1 MKKITYILLSA
12 CFLLTSCEDFL
23 NRDPDAKVGSGDY
36 FTDEGSL
43 LTYTNGFIQK
53 YTPSAADLGY
63 GDGYSDI
70 MATEKSFTFLTNA
83 SWTPDLQ
90 SGWSI
95 SNWTPIYNINYFLVH
110 MREAKGLSEA
120 TYNHYEGTARFWRA
134 WQYFEKV
141 KTFGAV
147 PWYDEPI
154 DPDDD
159 EQLYKGRDPRDAW
172 AFVERIC
179 GVCTGIHA
187 LAAVRSVED
196 ALGIKIPKNAN
207 IMRNLVNA
215 TLYVHDHLVHFY
227 QLSALDWVDVVSALE
242 ADPRE
247 TAAIQ
252 QKISPSHPLASV
264 GYFRDVQNRLKKFVA
279 SGQLGI
285 FKNGYWGH
293 PAMKLPPAV
302 NLLAV
307 THYLEVLDF
316 QKEIIKIHTILGGK
330 NPHPNYLVGG
340 MACPINMH
348 DTGAQGT
355 MVNEVTLNYMRDIA
369 KRSLEI
375 VENVYLPDIK
385 AIAGFYPEWFKY
397 GAGLSNKNVLCYGE
411 FPEIANDWSDASM
424 QLPRGAIING
434 NLNEVHDVDLRDLNE
449 IQEFVDHSWYRYPD
463 ASKGLH
469 PWEGI
474 TEQAFELSKGSVGDK
489 TKFEWLGADGKYSWI
504 KSPRW
509 KGHMMEVG
517 PLSRLVMGVAKN
529 VPHIKEP
536 AMALLEEL
544 NAPLEAVFSTLGR
557 HAARALECRWAAQKM
572 VQYVD
577 DLTANIRAG
586 DECAANMEKWEPST
600 WPKEARGVGF
610 CEAPRGAL
618 GHWCVIKDTRIANW
632 QAIVPTTW
640 NASPRSPSGE
650 LGAFEQSLIGTPV
663 AVEDQPLEIIRT
675 IHSFDPCL
683 ACATHL
689 LSPKGEELCSVKV
702 R

>member
-1 MKKITYILLSA
+1 MSERRIVVDPVTRIEGHLRVQATLGDDGRIADSMSTGTMWRGLEVIL
-12 CFLLTSCEDFL
+12 
-23 NRDPDAKVGSGDY
+23 
-36 FTDEGSL
+36 
-43 LTYTNGFIQK
+43 
-53 YTPSAADLGY
+53 
-63 GDGYSDI
+63 
-70 MATEKSFTFLTNA
+70 
-83 SWTPDLQ
+83 
-90 SGWSI
+90 
-95 SNWTPIYNINYFLVH
+95 
-110 MREAKGLSEA
+110 
-120 TYNHYEGTARFWRA
+120 
-134 WQYFEKV
+134 
-141 KTFGAV
+141 
-147 PWYDEPI
+147 
-154 DPDDD
+154 
-159 EQLYKGRDPRDAW
+159 KGRDPRDAW

-463 ASKGLH
+463 AGKGLH

-572 VQYVD
+572 VQHPCGRRMRRQHGEVGAQHLAQGSPRRGLLRGPARRPRPLVRHQGHAHRQLAGHRAD
-577 DLTANIRAG
+577 DVERVAALSLGRARRLRAEPHRHPG
-586 DECAANMEKWEPST
+586 RRRGPAARNHPHDPQLRPVPGLRHSSPEP
-600 WPKEARGVGF
+600 EGRGTLQ
-610 CEAPRGAL
+610 RQGAL
-618 GHWCVIKDTRIANW
+618 MGGRYEN
-632 QAIVPTTW
+632 
-640 NASPRSPSGE
+640 RSRH
-650 LGAFEQSLIGTPV
+650 F
-663 AVEDQPLEIIRT
+663 
-675 IHSFDPCL
+675 
-683 ACATHL
+683 
-689 LSPKGEELCSVKV
+689 
-702 R
+702 

>member
-1 MKKITYILLSA
+1 MSERRIVVDPVTRIEGHLRVQATLGDDGRIADSMSTGTMWRGLEVIL
-12 CFLLTSCEDFL
+12 
-23 NRDPDAKVGSGDY
+23 
-36 FTDEGSL
+36 
-43 LTYTNGFIQK
+43 
-53 YTPSAADLGY
+53 
-63 GDGYSDI
+63 
-70 MATEKSFTFLTNA
+70 
-83 SWTPDLQ
+83 
-90 SGWSI
+90 
-95 SNWTPIYNINYFLVH
+95 
-110 MREAKGLSEA
+110 
-120 TYNHYEGTARFWRA
+120 
-134 WQYFEKV
+134 
-141 KTFGAV
+141 
-147 PWYDEPI
+147 
-154 DPDDD
+154 
-159 EQLYKGRDPRDAW
+159 KGRDPRDAW

-463 ASKGLH
+463 AGKGLH

-577 DLTANIRAG
+577 DLTVNIRAG

>member
-1 MKKITYILLSA
+1 MDPVTRIEGHLRVQATLGDDGRIADSMSTGTMWRGLEVIL
-12 CFLLTSCEDFL
+12 
-23 NRDPDAKVGSGDY
+23 
-36 FTDEGSL
+36 
-43 LTYTNGFIQK
+43 
-53 YTPSAADLGY
+53 
-63 GDGYSDI
+63 
-70 MATEKSFTFLTNA
+70 
-83 SWTPDLQ
+83 
-90 SGWSI
+90 
-95 SNWTPIYNINYFLVH
+95 
-110 MREAKGLSEA
+110 
-120 TYNHYEGTARFWRA
+120 
-134 WQYFEKV
+134 
-141 KTFGAV
+141 
-147 PWYDEPI
+147 
-154 DPDDD
+154 
-159 EQLYKGRDPRDAW
+159 KGRDPRDAW

-463 ASKGLH
+463 AGKGLH

-640 NASPRSPSGE
+640 NASPRAPSGE

>member
-1 MKKITYILLSA
+1 MSERRIVVDPVTRIEGHLRVQATLGDDGRIADSMSTGTMWRGLEVIL
-12 CFLLTSCEDFL
+12 
-23 NRDPDAKVGSGDY
+23 
-36 FTDEGSL
+36 
-43 LTYTNGFIQK
+43 
-53 YTPSAADLGY
+53 
-63 GDGYSDI
+63 
-70 MATEKSFTFLTNA
+70 
-83 SWTPDLQ
+83 
-90 SGWSI
+90 
-95 SNWTPIYNINYFLVH
+95 
-110 MREAKGLSEA
+110 
-120 TYNHYEGTARFWRA
+120 
-134 WQYFEKV
+134 
-141 KTFGAV
+141 
-147 PWYDEPI
+147 
-154 DPDDD
+154 
-159 EQLYKGRDPRDAW
+159 KGRDPRDAW

-463 ASKGLH
+463 AGKGLH

-586 DECAANMEKWEPST
+586 DECAANMKKWEPST

>member
-1 MKKITYILLSA
+1 MSERRIVVDPVTRIEGHLRVQAVLGTDGRIVDSMSTGTMWRGLEVIL
-12 CFLLTSCEDFL
+12 
-23 NRDPDAKVGSGDY
+23 
-36 FTDEGSL
+36 
-43 LTYTNGFIQK
+43 
-53 YTPSAADLGY
+53 
-63 GDGYSDI
+63 
-70 MATEKSFTFLTNA
+70 
-83 SWTPDLQ
+83 
-90 SGWSI
+90 
-95 SNWTPIYNINYFLVH
+95 
-110 MREAKGLSEA
+110 
-120 TYNHYEGTARFWRA
+120 
-134 WQYFEKV
+134 
-141 KTFGAV
+141 
-147 PWYDEPI
+147 
-154 DPDDD
+154 
-159 EQLYKGRDPRDAW
+159 KGRDPRDAW

-196 ALGIKIPKNAN
+196 ALGIRIPKNAN

-247 TAAIQ
+247 TAALQ
-252 QKISPSHPLASV
+252 QKISPSHPMASV

-348 DTGAQGT
+348 DTGGQGT

-369 KRSLEI
+369 RRSLEI

-385 AIAGFYPEWFKY
+385 AIAGFYPEWFRY
-397 GAGLSNKNVLCYGE
+397 GAGLSNRNVLCYGD
-411 FPEIANDWSDASM
+411 FPEIANDWSDASL
-424 QLPRGAIING
+424 QFPKGAIING
-434 NLNEVHDVDLRDLNE
+434 NLNEVHDVNVRDLSE
-449 IQEFVDHSWYRYPD
+449 IQEFVDHSWYRYADP
-463 ASKGLH
+463 AKGLH
-469 PWEGI
+469 PWEGT
-474 TEQAFELSKGSVGDK
+474 TEQAFELPKGSVGKK
-489 TKFEWLGADGKYSWI
+489 TKFEWLGTDGKYSWVT
-504 KSPRW
+504 SPRW

-517 PLSRLVMGVAKN
+517 PLARLVMGIAKN
-529 VPHIKEP
+529 VPHIREP
-536 AMALLEEL
+536 ALALLDEL
-544 NAPLEAVFSTLGR
+544 HAPLEAVYSTLGR
-557 HAARALECRWAAQKM
+557 HAARALECHWAAKKM
-572 VQYVD
+572 VQYTD

-586 DECAANMEKWEPST
+586 DETAANMEKWDPKT
-600 WPKEARGVGF
+600 WPKECRGAGL

-618 GHWCVIKDTRIANW
+618 GHWCVIRDTRIENW

-640 NASPRSPSGE
+640 NASPRSSKGE
-650 LGAFEQSLIGTPV
+650 KGAFEQSLIGTPV
-663 AVEDQPLEIIRT
+663 ADEKRPLEIIRT

-689 LSPKGEELCSVKV
+689 LTPEGEELCRVQV

>member
-1 MKKITYILLSA
+1 MSERRIVVDPVTRIEGHLRVQATLGDDGRIADSMSTGTMWRGLEVIL
-12 CFLLTSCEDFL
+12 
-23 NRDPDAKVGSGDY
+23 
-36 FTDEGSL
+36 
-43 LTYTNGFIQK
+43 
-53 YTPSAADLGY
+53 
-63 GDGYSDI
+63 
-70 MATEKSFTFLTNA
+70 
-83 SWTPDLQ
+83 
-90 SGWSI
+90 
-95 SNWTPIYNINYFLVH
+95 
-110 MREAKGLSEA
+110 
-120 TYNHYEGTARFWRA
+120 
-134 WQYFEKV
+134 
-141 KTFGAV
+141 
-147 PWYDEPI
+147 
-154 DPDDD
+154 
-159 EQLYKGRDPRDAW
+159 KGRDPRDAW

-252 QKISPSHPLASV
+252 QKISPSHPLTSV

-463 ASKGLH
+463 AGKGLH

>member
-1 MKKITYILLSA
+1 MSERRIVVDPVTRIEGHLRVQATLGDDGRIADSMSTGTMWRGLEVIL
-12 CFLLTSCEDFL
+12 
-23 NRDPDAKVGSGDY
+23 
-36 FTDEGSL
+36 
-43 LTYTNGFIQK
+43 
-53 YTPSAADLGY
+53 
-63 GDGYSDI
+63 
-70 MATEKSFTFLTNA
+70 
-83 SWTPDLQ
+83 
-90 SGWSI
+90 
-95 SNWTPIYNINYFLVH
+95 
-110 MREAKGLSEA
+110 
-120 TYNHYEGTARFWRA
+120 
-134 WQYFEKV
+134 
-141 KTFGAV
+141 
-147 PWYDEPI
+147 
-154 DPDDD
+154 
-159 EQLYKGRDPRDAW
+159 KGRDPRDAW

-242 ADPRE
+242 ADSRE

-463 ASKGLH
+463 AGKGLH

-586 DECAANMEKWEPST
+586 DECAANMEKWEPGT

-650 LGAFEQSLIGTPV
+650 LGAFEQSLIGIPV

>member
-1 MKKITYILLSA
+1 MSERRIVVDPVTRIEGHLRVQATLGDDGRIADSMSTGTMWRGLEVIL
-12 CFLLTSCEDFL
+12 
-23 NRDPDAKVGSGDY
+23 
-36 FTDEGSL
+36 
-43 LTYTNGFIQK
+43 
-53 YTPSAADLGY
+53 
-63 GDGYSDI
+63 
-70 MATEKSFTFLTNA
+70 
-83 SWTPDLQ
+83 
-90 SGWSI
+90 
-95 SNWTPIYNINYFLVH
+95 
-110 MREAKGLSEA
+110 
-120 TYNHYEGTARFWRA
+120 
-134 WQYFEKV
+134 
-141 KTFGAV
+141 
-147 PWYDEPI
+147 
-154 DPDDD
+154 
-159 EQLYKGRDPRDAW
+159 KGRDPRDAW

-302 NLLAV
+302 NLLV

-463 ASKGLH
+463 AGKGLH

>member
-1 MKKITYILLSA
+1 MSERRIVVDPVTRIEGHLRVQATLGDDGRIADSMSTGTMWRGLEVIL
-12 CFLLTSCEDFL
+12 
-23 NRDPDAKVGSGDY
+23 
-36 FTDEGSL
+36 
-43 LTYTNGFIQK
+43 
-53 YTPSAADLGY
+53 
-63 GDGYSDI
+63 
-70 MATEKSFTFLTNA
+70 
-83 SWTPDLQ
+83 
-90 SGWSI
+90 
-95 SNWTPIYNINYFLVH
+95 
-110 MREAKGLSEA
+110 
-120 TYNHYEGTARFWRA
+120 
-134 WQYFEKV
+134 
-141 KTFGAV
+141 
-147 PWYDEPI
+147 
-154 DPDDD
+154 
-159 EQLYKGRDPRDAW
+159 KGRDPRDAW

-355 MVNEVTLNYMRDIA
+355 MVHEVTLNYMRDIA

-463 ASKGLH
+463 AGKGLH

>member
-1 MKKITYILLSA
+1 MSERRIVVDPVTRIEGHLRVQATLGDDGRIADSMSTGTMWRGLEVIL
-12 CFLLTSCEDFL
+12 
-23 NRDPDAKVGSGDY
+23 
-36 FTDEGSL
+36 
-43 LTYTNGFIQK
+43 
-53 YTPSAADLGY
+53 
-63 GDGYSDI
+63 
-70 MATEKSFTFLTNA
+70 
-83 SWTPDLQ
+83 
-90 SGWSI
+90 
-95 SNWTPIYNINYFLVH
+95 
-110 MREAKGLSEA
+110 
-120 TYNHYEGTARFWRA
+120 
-134 WQYFEKV
+134 
-141 KTFGAV
+141 
-147 PWYDEPI
+147 
-154 DPDDD
+154 
-159 EQLYKGRDPRDAW
+159 KGRDPRDAW

-572 VQYVD
+572 AQYVD

>member
-1 MKKITYILLSA
+1 MSERRIVVDPVTRIEGHLRVQATLGDDGRIADSMSTGTMWRGLEVIL
-12 CFLLTSCEDFL
+12 
-23 NRDPDAKVGSGDY
+23 
-36 FTDEGSL
+36 
-43 LTYTNGFIQK
+43 
-53 YTPSAADLGY
+53 
-63 GDGYSDI
+63 
-70 MATEKSFTFLTNA
+70 
-83 SWTPDLQ
+83 
-90 SGWSI
+90 
-95 SNWTPIYNINYFLVH
+95 
-110 MREAKGLSEA
+110 
-120 TYNHYEGTARFWRA
+120 
-134 WQYFEKV
+134 
-141 KTFGAV
+141 
-147 PWYDEPI
+147 
-154 DPDDD
+154 
-159 EQLYKGRDPRDAW
+159 KGRDPRDAW

-509 KGHMMEVG
+509 KGHMMEVA

>member
-1 MKKITYILLSA
+1 MSERRIVVDPVTRIEGHLRVQATLGDDGRIADSMSTGTMWRGLEVIL
-12 CFLLTSCEDFL
+12 
-23 NRDPDAKVGSGDY
+23 
-36 FTDEGSL
+36 
-43 LTYTNGFIQK
+43 
-53 YTPSAADLGY
+53 
-63 GDGYSDI
+63 
-70 MATEKSFTFLTNA
+70 
-83 SWTPDLQ
+83 
-90 SGWSI
+90 
-95 SNWTPIYNINYFLVH
+95 
-110 MREAKGLSEA
+110 
-120 TYNHYEGTARFWRA
+120 
-134 WQYFEKV
+134 
-141 KTFGAV
+141 
-147 PWYDEPI
+147 
-154 DPDDD
+154 
-159 EQLYKGRDPRDAW
+159 KGRDPRDAW

-463 ASKGLH
+463 AGKGLH

-489 TKFEWLGADGKYSWI
+489 TKFEWLGADSKYSWI

>member
-1 MKKITYILLSA
+1 MSERRIVVDPVTRIEGHLRVQATLGDDGRIADSMSTGTMWRGLEVIL
-12 CFLLTSCEDFL
+12 
-23 NRDPDAKVGSGDY
+23 
-36 FTDEGSL
+36 
-43 LTYTNGFIQK
+43 
-53 YTPSAADLGY
+53 
-63 GDGYSDI
+63 
-70 MATEKSFTFLTNA
+70 
-83 SWTPDLQ
+83 
-90 SGWSI
+90 
-95 SNWTPIYNINYFLVH
+95 
-110 MREAKGLSEA
+110 
-120 TYNHYEGTARFWRA
+120 
-134 WQYFEKV
+134 
-141 KTFGAV
+141 
-147 PWYDEPI
+147 
-154 DPDDD
+154 
-159 EQLYKGRDPRDAW
+159 KGRDPRDAW

-179 GVCTGIHA
+179 GFCTGIHA

-463 ASKGLH
+463 AGKGLH

>member
-1 MKKITYILLSA
+1 MSERRIVVDPVTRIEGHLRVQATLGDDGRIADSMSTGTMWRGLEVIL
-12 CFLLTSCEDFL
+12 
-23 NRDPDAKVGSGDY
+23 
-36 FTDEGSL
+36 
-43 LTYTNGFIQK
+43 
-53 YTPSAADLGY
+53 
-63 GDGYSDI
+63 
-70 MATEKSFTFLTNA
+70 
-83 SWTPDLQ
+83 
-90 SGWSI
+90 
-95 SNWTPIYNINYFLVH
+95 
-110 MREAKGLSEA
+110 
-120 TYNHYEGTARFWRA
+120 
-134 WQYFEKV
+134 
-141 KTFGAV
+141 
-147 PWYDEPI
+147 
-154 DPDDD
+154 
-159 EQLYKGRDPRDAW
+159 KGRDPRDAW

-434 NLNEVHDVDLRDLNE
+434 NLSEVHDVDLRDLNE

-463 ASKGLH
+463 AGKGLH

>member
-1 MKKITYILLSA
+1 MSERRIVVDPVTRIEGHLRVQATLGDDGRIADSMSTGTMWRGLEVIL
-12 CFLLTSCEDFL
+12 
-23 NRDPDAKVGSGDY
+23 
-36 FTDEGSL
+36 
-43 LTYTNGFIQK
+43 
-53 YTPSAADLGY
+53 
-63 GDGYSDI
+63 
-70 MATEKSFTFLTNA
+70 
-83 SWTPDLQ
+83 
-90 SGWSI
+90 
-95 SNWTPIYNINYFLVH
+95 
-110 MREAKGLSEA
+110 
-120 TYNHYEGTARFWRA
+120 
-134 WQYFEKV
+134 
-141 KTFGAV
+141 
-147 PWYDEPI
+147 
-154 DPDDD
+154 
-159 EQLYKGRDPRDAW
+159 KGRDPRDAW

-463 ASKGLH
+463 AGKGLH

-650 LGAFEQSLIGTPV
+650 LGAFEQSLIDTPV

>member
-1 MKKITYILLSA
+1 MSERRIVVDPVTRIEGHLRVQATLGDDGRIADSMSTGTMWRGLEVIL
-12 CFLLTSCEDFL
+12 
-23 NRDPDAKVGSGDY
+23 
-36 FTDEGSL
+36 
-43 LTYTNGFIQK
+43 
-53 YTPSAADLGY
+53 
-63 GDGYSDI
+63 
-70 MATEKSFTFLTNA
+70 
-83 SWTPDLQ
+83 
-90 SGWSI
+90 
-95 SNWTPIYNINYFLVH
+95 
-110 MREAKGLSEA
+110 
-120 TYNHYEGTARFWRA
+120 
-134 WQYFEKV
+134 
-141 KTFGAV
+141 
-147 PWYDEPI
+147 
-154 DPDDD
+154 
-159 EQLYKGRDPRDAW
+159 KGRDPRDAW

-463 ASKGLH
+463 AGKGLH

-663 AVEDQPLEIIRT
+663 AVGDQPLEIIRT

>member
-1 MKKITYILLSA
+1 MSERRIVVDPVTRIEGHLRVQATLGDDGRIADSMSTGTMWRGLEVIL
-12 CFLLTSCEDFL
+12 
-23 NRDPDAKVGSGDY
+23 
-36 FTDEGSL
+36 
-43 LTYTNGFIQK
+43 
-53 YTPSAADLGY
+53 
-63 GDGYSDI
+63 
-70 MATEKSFTFLTNA
+70 
-83 SWTPDLQ
+83 
-90 SGWSI
+90 
-95 SNWTPIYNINYFLVH
+95 
-110 MREAKGLSEA
+110 
-120 TYNHYEGTARFWRA
+120 
-134 WQYFEKV
+134 
-141 KTFGAV
+141 
-147 PWYDEPI
+147 
-154 DPDDD
+154 
-159 EQLYKGRDPRDAW
+159 KGRDPRDAW

-355 MVNEVTLNYMRDIA
+355 MVNEVTLNYMCDIA

-385 AIAGFYPEWFKY
+385 AIAGFYLEWFKY

>member
-1 MKKITYILLSA
+1 MSERRIVVDPVTRIEGHLRVQATLGDDGRIADSMSTGTMWRGLEVIL
-12 CFLLTSCEDFL
+12 
-23 NRDPDAKVGSGDY
+23 
-36 FTDEGSL
+36 
-43 LTYTNGFIQK
+43 
-53 YTPSAADLGY
+53 
-63 GDGYSDI
+63 
-70 MATEKSFTFLTNA
+70 
-83 SWTPDLQ
+83 
-90 SGWSI
+90 
-95 SNWTPIYNINYFLVH
+95 
-110 MREAKGLSEA
+110 
-120 TYNHYEGTARFWRA
+120 
-134 WQYFEKV
+134 
-141 KTFGAV
+141 
-147 PWYDEPI
+147 
-154 DPDDD
+154 
-159 EQLYKGRDPRDAW
+159 KGRDPRDAW

-463 ASKGLH
+463 AGKGLH

-489 TKFEWLGADGKYSWI
+489 TKFEWLGADGTYSWI

>member
-1 MKKITYILLSA
+1 MSERRIVVDPVTRIEGHLRVQATLGDDGRIADSMSTGTMWRGLEVIL
-12 CFLLTSCEDFL
+12 
-23 NRDPDAKVGSGDY
+23 
-36 FTDEGSL
+36 
-43 LTYTNGFIQK
+43 
-53 YTPSAADLGY
+53 
-63 GDGYSDI
+63 
-70 MATEKSFTFLTNA
+70 
-83 SWTPDLQ
+83 
-90 SGWSI
+90 
-95 SNWTPIYNINYFLVH
+95 
-110 MREAKGLSEA
+110 
-120 TYNHYEGTARFWRA
+120 
-134 WQYFEKV
+134 
-141 KTFGAV
+141 
-147 PWYDEPI
+147 
-154 DPDDD
+154 
-159 EQLYKGRDPRDAW
+159 KGRDPRDAW

-316 QKEIIKIHTILGGK
+316 QKETIKIHTILGGK

-463 ASKGLH
+463 AGKGLH

>member
-1 MKKITYILLSA
+1 MSERRIVVDPVTRIEGHLRVQATLGDDGRIADSMSTGTMWRGLEVIL
-12 CFLLTSCEDFL
+12 
-23 NRDPDAKVGSGDY
+23 
-36 FTDEGSL
+36 
-43 LTYTNGFIQK
+43 
-53 YTPSAADLGY
+53 
-63 GDGYSDI
+63 
-70 MATEKSFTFLTNA
+70 
-83 SWTPDLQ
+83 
-90 SGWSI
+90 
-95 SNWTPIYNINYFLVH
+95 
-110 MREAKGLSEA
+110 
-120 TYNHYEGTARFWRA
+120 
-134 WQYFEKV
+134 
-141 KTFGAV
+141 
-147 PWYDEPI
+147 
-154 DPDDD
+154 
-159 EQLYKGRDPRDAW
+159 KGRDPRDAW

-463 ASKGLH
+463 AGKGLH

-489 TKFEWLGADGKYSWI
+489 TKFESLGADGKYSWI

>member
-1 MKKITYILLSA
+1 MSERRIVVDPVTRIEGHLRVQATLGDDGRIADSMSTGTMWRGLEVIL
-12 CFLLTSCEDFL
+12 
-23 NRDPDAKVGSGDY
+23 
-36 FTDEGSL
+36 
-43 LTYTNGFIQK
+43 
-53 YTPSAADLGY
+53 
-63 GDGYSDI
+63 
-70 MATEKSFTFLTNA
+70 
-83 SWTPDLQ
+83 
-90 SGWSI
+90 
-95 SNWTPIYNINYFLVH
+95 
-110 MREAKGLSEA
+110 
-120 TYNHYEGTARFWRA
+120 
-134 WQYFEKV
+134 
-141 KTFGAV
+141 
-147 PWYDEPI
+147 
-154 DPDDD
+154 
-159 EQLYKGRDPRDAW
+159 KGRDPRDAW

-279 SGQLGI
+279 SGLLGI

-463 ASKGLH
+463 AGKGLH

>member
-1 MKKITYILLSA
+1 MSNERRIVVDPVTRIEGHLRVQALLGEDNRIADSMSTGTMWRGLEVIL
-12 CFLLTSCEDFL
+12 
-23 NRDPDAKVGSGDY
+23 
-36 FTDEGSL
+36 
-43 LTYTNGFIQK
+43 
-53 YTPSAADLGY
+53 
-63 GDGYSDI
+63 
-70 MATEKSFTFLTNA
+70 
-83 SWTPDLQ
+83 
-90 SGWSI
+90 
-95 SNWTPIYNINYFLVH
+95 
-110 MREAKGLSEA
+110 
-120 TYNHYEGTARFWRA
+120 
-134 WQYFEKV
+134 
-141 KTFGAV
+141 
-147 PWYDEPI
+147 
-154 DPDDD
+154 
-159 EQLYKGRDPRDAW
+159 KGRDPRDAW

-196 ALGIKIPKNAN
+196 AIGIKIPKNAN
-207 IMRNLVNA
+207 IIRNLMNA

-247 TAAIQ
+247 TADLQ
-252 QKISPSHPLASV
+252 QKISPKHPLASV

-285 FKNGYWGH
+285 FNKGYWGH
-293 PAMKLPPAV
+293 PEMKLPPAV

-316 QKEIIKIHTILGGK
+316 QKEIVRIHTILGGK

-340 MACPINMH
+340 VACPINVH

-369 KRSLEI
+369 KRSLEM

-385 AIAGFYPEWFKY
+385 AIASFYPEWFKV
-397 GAGLSNKNVLCYGE
+397 GGGLSGKNVLCYGD
-411 FPEIANDWSDASM
+411 FPEVANDWSDASL
-424 QLPRGAIING
+424 QLPRGAIIDG
-434 NLNEVHDVDLRDLNE
+434 KLDEVHDVDLRDLE
-449 IQEFVDHSWYRYPD
+449 QIQEYVDHSWYKYPD
-463 ASKGLH
+463 AAKGLH
-469 PWEGI
+469 PWEGV
-474 TEQAFELSKGSVGDK
+474 TDQAFELPPGSDGTK
-489 TKFEWLGADGKYSWI
+489 TKFKWLSADGKYSWI

-517 PLSRLVMGVAKN
+517 PLARLVMGVAKN

-536 AMALLEEL
+536 ALGLLQEL
-544 NAPLEAVFSTLGR
+544 NLPLEAVFSTLGR

-577 DLTANIRAG
+577 DLTANIKAG
-586 DECAANMEKWEPST
+586 DEAAANMEFWEPKT
-600 WPKEARGVGF
+600 WPKECRGVGF

-640 NASPRSPSGE
+640 NASPRSPEGA
-650 LGAFEQSLIGTPV
+650 LGAFESSLIGTPV
-663 AVEDQPLEIIRT
+663 ADPERPLEIIRT

-689 LSPKGEELCSVKV
+689 YNPEGEELCRV
-702 R
+702 RVR

>member
-1 MKKITYILLSA
+1 MSERRIVVDPVTRIEGHLRVQATLGDDGRIADSMSTGTMWRGLEVIL
-12 CFLLTSCEDFL
+12 
-23 NRDPDAKVGSGDY
+23 
-36 FTDEGSL
+36 
-43 LTYTNGFIQK
+43 
-53 YTPSAADLGY
+53 
-63 GDGYSDI
+63 
-70 MATEKSFTFLTNA
+70 
-83 SWTPDLQ
+83 
-90 SGWSI
+90 
-95 SNWTPIYNINYFLVH
+95 
-110 MREAKGLSEA
+110 
-120 TYNHYEGTARFWRA
+120 
-134 WQYFEKV
+134 
-141 KTFGAV
+141 
-147 PWYDEPI
+147 
-154 DPDDD
+154 
-159 EQLYKGRDPRDAW
+159 KGRDPRDAW

-397 GAGLSNKNVLCYGE
+397 GAGLSNKIVLCYGE

>member
-1 MKKITYILLSA
+1 MSERRIVVDPVTRIEGHLRVQATLGDDGRIADSMSTGTMWRGLEVIL
-12 CFLLTSCEDFL
+12 
-23 NRDPDAKVGSGDY
+23 
-36 FTDEGSL
+36 
-43 LTYTNGFIQK
+43 
-53 YTPSAADLGY
+53 
-63 GDGYSDI
+63 
-70 MATEKSFTFLTNA
+70 
-83 SWTPDLQ
+83 
-90 SGWSI
+90 
-95 SNWTPIYNINYFLVH
+95 
-110 MREAKGLSEA
+110 
-120 TYNHYEGTARFWRA
+120 
-134 WQYFEKV
+134 
-141 KTFGAV
+141 
-147 PWYDEPI
+147 
-154 DPDDD
+154 
-159 EQLYKGRDPRDAW
+159 KGRDPRDAW

-463 ASKGLH
+463 AGKGLH

-572 VQYVD
+572 AQYVD

>member
-1 MKKITYILLSA
+1 MSERRIVVDPVTRIEGHLRVQATLGDDGRIADSMSTGTMWRGLEVIL
-12 CFLLTSCEDFL
+12 
-23 NRDPDAKVGSGDY
+23 
-36 FTDEGSL
+36 
-43 LTYTNGFIQK
+43 
-53 YTPSAADLGY
+53 
-63 GDGYSDI
+63 
-70 MATEKSFTFLTNA
+70 
-83 SWTPDLQ
+83 
-90 SGWSI
+90 
-95 SNWTPIYNINYFLVH
+95 
-110 MREAKGLSEA
+110 
-120 TYNHYEGTARFWRA
+120 
-134 WQYFEKV
+134 
-141 KTFGAV
+141 
-147 PWYDEPI
+147 
-154 DPDDD
+154 
-159 EQLYKGRDPRDAW
+159 KGRDPRDAW

-463 ASKGLH
+463 AGKGLH

-529 VPHIKEP
+529 VQHIKEP

>member
-1 MKKITYILLSA
+1 MSERRIVVDPVTRIEGHLRVQATLGDDGRIADSMSTGTMWRGLEVIL
-12 CFLLTSCEDFL
+12 
-23 NRDPDAKVGSGDY
+23 
-36 FTDEGSL
+36 
-43 LTYTNGFIQK
+43 
-53 YTPSAADLGY
+53 
-63 GDGYSDI
+63 
-70 MATEKSFTFLTNA
+70 
-83 SWTPDLQ
+83 
-90 SGWSI
+90 
-95 SNWTPIYNINYFLVH
+95 
-110 MREAKGLSEA
+110 
-120 TYNHYEGTARFWRA
+120 
-134 WQYFEKV
+134 
-141 KTFGAV
+141 
-147 PWYDEPI
+147 
-154 DPDDD
+154 
-159 EQLYKGRDPRDAW
+159 KGRDPRDAW

-424 QLPRGAIING
+424 HLPRGAIING

-463 ASKGLH
+463 AGKGLH

>member
-1 MKKITYILLSA
+1 MSERRIVVDPVTRIEGHLRVQATLGDDGRIADSMSTGTMWRGLEVIL
-12 CFLLTSCEDFL
+12 
-23 NRDPDAKVGSGDY
+23 
-36 FTDEGSL
+36 
-43 LTYTNGFIQK
+43 
-53 YTPSAADLGY
+53 
-63 GDGYSDI
+63 
-70 MATEKSFTFLTNA
+70 
-83 SWTPDLQ
+83 
-90 SGWSI
+90 
-95 SNWTPIYNINYFLVH
+95 
-110 MREAKGLSEA
+110 
-120 TYNHYEGTARFWRA
+120 
-134 WQYFEKV
+134 
-141 KTFGAV
+141 
-147 PWYDEPI
+147 
-154 DPDDD
+154 
-159 EQLYKGRDPRDAW
+159 KGRDPRDAW

-285 FKNGYWGH
+285 LKNGYWGH

-397 GAGLSNKNVLCYGE
+397 GAGLSNKHVLCYGE